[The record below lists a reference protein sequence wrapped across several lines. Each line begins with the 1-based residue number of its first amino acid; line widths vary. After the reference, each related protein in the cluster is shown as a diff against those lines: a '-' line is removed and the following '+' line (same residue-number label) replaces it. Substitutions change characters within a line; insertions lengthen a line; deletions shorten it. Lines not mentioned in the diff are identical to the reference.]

1 MKTIAQ
7 QLNIKEFPF
16 IIKDDN
22 GNQIYYE
29 NSTGSWVK
37 QEYDSNRNCIYY
49 EDFDGFWFK
58 QEFDS
63 NGNLIYFEES
73 DGYIEDNRPKT
84 VELTMDE
91 IATKFGINV
100 KDLKIK
106 K

>member
-7 QLNIKEFPF
+7 QLNVKKFPF
-16 IIKDDN
+16 EIKDDN
-22 GNQIYYE
+22 GKVIYREDSLGY
-29 NSTGSWVK
+29 WHK
-37 QEYDSNRNCIYY
+37 QEFDSNGNKI
-49 EDFDGFWFK
+49 FDDDSDGNWYK

-63 NGNLIYFEES
+63 NGNLIHYENS
-73 DGYIEDNRPKT
+73 NGYIEDHRPKT